1 MEPQMPSKTAAVLE
15 ANAAA
20 GNGSLIG
27 YFPAGYPTLDDSIE
41 ACVTMCENGLD
52 VLEVGVPYSDPVMD
66 GPVIQAATVEALAN
80 GFKLRNT
87 FDAVRAITSRVST
100 PVLVMSYWNPIVQY
114 GVDRFAA
121 DLAAA
126 GGAGLITPDLIPDEA
141 AEWIAAAEKYDL
153 DRVFLAAPT
162 STQERVDNAAEK
174 SRGFVY
180 AVSTMGITGAREDLD
195 QLARKVV
202 SSVRQAPT
210 RQNTAVG
217 IGISTAD
224 QVAEV
229 NEYADG
235 AIVGSVFVRAYQ
247 NGGIDALRTKVREL
261 ATSLETKEN

>member
-1 MEPQMPSKTAAVLE
+1 MPSKTAAVLE

-20 GNGSLIG
+20 GQGSLIG
-27 YFPAGYPTLDDSIE
+27 YFPAGYPTVADSVE
-41 ACVTMCENGLD
+41 ACVAMCENGLD

-80 GFKLRNT
+80 GFKLSQT
-87 FDAVRAITSRVST
+87 FDVVRSITARVET

-114 GVDRFAA
+114 GVERFAA

-126 GGAGLITPDLIPDEA
+126 GGAGIITPDLIPDEG

-162 STQERVDNAAEK
+162 STQQRVDNAAAK

-180 AVSTMGITGAREDLD
+180 AVSTMGITGAREELD

-202 SSVRQAPT
+202 DSVRQAPT

-217 IGISTAD
+217 IGISTGD

-235 AIVGSVFVRAYQ
+235 AIVGSAFVKAYQ
-247 NGGIDALRTKVREL
+247 AGGIDALSAKVAEL
-261 ATSLETKEN
+261 ASSLDSRKN

>member
-1 MEPQMPSKTAAVLE
+1 MPSKTAAVLE

-27 YFPAGYPTLDDSIE
+27 YFPAGYPSVQESIE
-41 ACVTMCENGLD
+41 ACVAMCENGVD

-66 GPVIQAATVEALAN
+66 GPVIQAATVDALAN

-87 FDAVRAITSRVST
+87 FDVVREITSRVST

-114 GVDRFAA
+114 GVERFAA

-141 AEWIAAAEKYDL
+141 SEWIAAAEKHDL

-162 STQERVDNAAEK
+162 STQERVNNAVDK

-180 AVSTMGITGAREDLD
+180 AVSTMGITGARTELD
-195 QLARKVV
+195 ELARKVV
-202 SSVRQAPT
+202 GSVREAPKK
-210 RQNTAVG
+210 QNTAVG

-235 AIVGSVFVRAYQ
+235 AIVGSAFVKAYQ
-247 NGGIDALRTKVREL
+247 SGGLDALRAKVAEL
-261 ATSLETKEN
+261 ATSLDSSHN

>member
-1 MEPQMPSKTAAVLE
+1 MPSKTAAALE

-20 GNGSLIG
+20 GHGSLIG
-27 YFPAGYPTLDDSIE
+27 YFPAGYPTVEASIE
-41 ACVTMCENGLD
+41 ACVAMCENGLD

-80 GFKLRNT
+80 GFKLRQT
-87 FDAVRAITSRVST
+87 FDVVRAITERVST

-114 GVDRFAA
+114 GVERFAA

-126 GGAGLITPDLIPDEA
+126 GGAGIITPDLIPDEG
-141 AEWIAAAEKYDL
+141 AEWIAAAEKHDL

-162 STQERVDNAAEK
+162 STQERVNNAAEK

-180 AVSTMGITGAREDLD
+180 AVSTMGITGAREELD
-195 QLARKVV
+195 GLARKVV
-202 SSVRQAPT
+202 GSVRQAPT

-217 IGISTAD
+217 IGISTGD

-229 NEYADG
+229 NGYADG
-235 AIVGSVFVRAYQ
+235 AIVGSAFVKAYQ
-247 NGGIDALRTKVREL
+247 SGGIDALSAKVAEL
-261 ATSLETKEN
+261 ASSLDSRNN